1 MTRHSL
7 NEGASG
13 ESPLV
18 CICIPTYNVEA
29 TVRETLESILA
40 QTYPNLVV
48 HVSDNASTDD
58 TLRVVESIADSRIT
72 IHRQEKN
79 IGAEGN
85 FTKCLQL
92 ATGKYTAIFHADD
105 LYEPEMV
112 AKQVKFLEGHPD
124 VGAVFTEA
132 ITINEQG
139 VPFGVI
145 GRAPRSKAREVARFD
160 FQELFQAMLLHHN
173 FLVCPSAMVRT
184 EIYRDEIKVW
194 GGSLFQSASDVD
206 TWLRLAAKQP
216 IAVLGERLM
225 QYRISQAQFSAAIRN
240 RVERTDFF
248 LVMDHYLAKPEIRNF
263 TTKEDLRHYGWL
275 ERHER
280 VARAFN
286 LVGLGRIAEAKDL
299 LKDSFGWDAIYA
311 AMVSRR
317 GAVTLAGGILLRLLM
332 SFGAPRKI
340 VAIASSIKRI
350 SWR

>member
-1 MTRHSL
+1 MTRHSI
-7 NEGASG
+7 NEGAPG
-13 ESPLV
+13 ELPLV
-18 CICIPTYNVEA
+18 CICVPTYNVAA

-40 QTYPNLVV
+40 QTYSNLVV

-58 TLRVVESIADSRIT
+58 TLRVVSSITDSRIT

-112 AKQVKFLEGHPD
+112 AKQVEFLEGHPD

-145 GRAPRSKAREVARFD
+145 GHAPGCKAQSAVHFG
-160 FQELFQAMLLHHN
+160 FQELFKAMLLHHN

-184 EIYRDEIKVW
+184 EIYRDEIRAW

-225 QYRISQAQFSAAIRN
+225 RYRISHAQFSAAIRN
-240 RVERTDFF
+240 RIERTDFF
-248 LVMDHYLAKPEIRNF
+248 LVMDHYLAKPEVRNF
-263 TTKEDLRHYGWL
+263 ITKDDLRHYGWL

-286 LVGLGRIAEAKDL
+286 LVGLGRLLEAKDL
-299 LKDSFGWDAIYA
+299 LKDTFGWDAIHA
-311 AMVSRR
+311 AAVSRR
-317 GAVTLAGGILLRLLM
+317 GMVTLAGGLLLRLLIL
-332 SFGAPRKI
+332 SGASRNA
-340 VAIASSIKRI
+340 VAIVNAIKKI